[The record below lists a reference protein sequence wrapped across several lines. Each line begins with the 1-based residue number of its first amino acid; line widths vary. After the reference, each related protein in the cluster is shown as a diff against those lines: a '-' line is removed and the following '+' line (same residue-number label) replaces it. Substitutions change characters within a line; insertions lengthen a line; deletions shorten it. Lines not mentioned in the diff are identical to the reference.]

1 MTAGDTAVPVV
12 EQAELPT
19 DVTMLSSG
27 YQWKY
32 SHRQVLSFDVL
43 WQSQSSQE
51 HRLGQVGAISLKMPG
66 PRQVKDVPGYTS
78 LRRGRLRAILRVCHR
93 GSLVT

>member
-1 MTAGDTAVPVV
+1 MTVF

-19 DVTMLSSG
+19 DVHLLSTG
-27 YQWKY
+27 HQWKY

-66 PRQVKDVPGYTS
+66 PHGIKDVPGYTS
-78 LRRGRLRAILRVCHR
+78 LRRGRLRAILRVRHPEAA
-93 GSLVT
+93 S